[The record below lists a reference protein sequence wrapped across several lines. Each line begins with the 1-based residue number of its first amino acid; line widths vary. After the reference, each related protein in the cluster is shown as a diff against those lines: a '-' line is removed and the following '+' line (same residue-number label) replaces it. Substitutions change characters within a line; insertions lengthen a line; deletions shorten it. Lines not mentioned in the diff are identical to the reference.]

1 MTKVGAYKVMGYQ
14 KIWAEA
20 QAAGEAAA
28 AKCIPTPMTVVE
40 AHLDGSPIKG
50 GKEWFVP
57 SGLCGFATIHIKPAT
72 SGFAKWLKANERSA
86 YAGYYGGL
94 DIFVHPKHGEG
105 TPLTQSVEMKGAYAA
120 AAVAVLRSHGIPAS
134 YSTRLD

>member
-1 MTKVGAYKVMGYQ
+1 MTKTLTKTDYA

-28 AKCIPTPMTVVE
+28 ARCVPTPMIVYE
-40 AHLDGSPIKG
+40 ADGLTERKRVD
-50 GKEWFVP
+50 GKEWLVP

-72 SGFAKWLKANERSA
+72 SGFAKWLKATERHA
-86 YAGYYGGL
+86 YKGYYGGL
-94 DIFVHPKHGEG
+94 EIFVHAECARG
-105 TPLTQSVEMKGAYAA
+105 TFSQSVEIKGAYAA
-120 AAVAVLRSHGIPAS
+120 AAVEVLRAHGIPAT